1 MPEED
6 HMTTPV
12 LLVMVPYAAIAVILT
27 IWLARQLS
35 RHGLVFLRS
44 VFAGRDD
51 MALAINQLLVIGF
64 YLVNLGWALLL
75 LRADTLTS
83 ANVTE
88 ALSMLVDRL
97 GILLLLL
104 GIAHL
109 VNLYVFHRIRRGVS
123 AA

>member
-1 MPEED
+1 
-6 HMTTPV
+6 MTPT
-12 LLVMVPYAAIAVILT
+12 LLVMVPYAVIAVALT

-44 VFAGRDD
+44 VFTGRDEL
-51 MALAINQLLVIGF
+51 AVAINQLLVIGF

-75 LRADTLTS
+75 LRADQLQTAT
-83 ANVTE
+83 VIE
-88 ALSMLVDRL
+88 ALTMLADRL

-104 GIAHL
+104 GLAHL
-109 VNLYVFHRIRRGVS
+109 MNLFVFHRIRSGAS

>member
-1 MPEED
+1 
-6 HMTTPV
+6 MTST
-12 LLVMVPYAAIAVILT
+12 LLVMVPYAAIAVVLT

-44 VFAGRDD
+44 VFAGHDD
-51 MALAINQLLVIGF
+51 LAVAINQLLVIGF

-75 LRADTLTS
+75 LRADQLQAATVTAALT
-83 ANVTE
+83 
-88 ALSMLVDRL
+88 MLVDRL

-109 VNLYVFHRIRRGVS
+109 VNLFVFHRIRRGAS
-123 AA
+123 ASPA